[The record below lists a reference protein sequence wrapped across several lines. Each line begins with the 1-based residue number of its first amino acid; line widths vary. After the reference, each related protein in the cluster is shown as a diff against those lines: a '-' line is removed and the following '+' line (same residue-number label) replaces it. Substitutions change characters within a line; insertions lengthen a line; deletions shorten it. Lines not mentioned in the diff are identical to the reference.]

1 MEQIYD
7 TLPCSTL
14 RVSLETEGNGQS
26 HPFAPWSKCK
36 KSLLQNRLTK
46 DTGVKGLSLTFC
58 PRVCLYELLFCG
70 NCKAFGRGKADPD
83 SKISAQCG

>member
-1 MEQIYD
+1 M
-7 TLPCSTL
+7 
-14 RVSLETEGNGQS
+14 G
-26 HPFAPWSKCK
+26 
-36 KSLLQNRLTK
+36 LLQNRLTK

>member
-1 MEQIYD
+1 MRGIQ
-7 TLPCSTL
+7 
-14 RVSLETEGNGQS
+14 RVSTKGMSREEWLMRRRKTIGGSDAAGIEG
-26 HPFAPWSKCK
+26 
-36 KSLLQNRLTK
+36 LLQNRLTK

-70 NCKAFGRGKADPD
+70 NCKAFGRSKADPD